1 MAALFLTHTSAAD
14 MTGAFT
20 PAYTLGV
27 RACGIARV
35 NAAGTT
41 IALAG
46 GCVR

>member
-1 MAALFLTHTSAAD
+1 MATPFLTDTSAAE

-27 RACGIARV
+27 RACGIAKV
-35 NAAGTT
+35 TAAGTT